1 MLKLYRSFIYFLI
14 NKEYTYYFGMILVRA
29 GRILR
34 KLFYTEN
41 NIENNSI
48 VLFFNKVKLNVNRN
62 NYMGGMIL
70 WTGFHHLNEI
80 LYLNKFLKKDMTFVD
95 IGANQG
101 EFSLF
106 AASKLDKGLV
116 ISFEPLQKNIKALRA
131 NIALNG
137 FSNIIINEFGLSN
150 KNEKLP
156 IYTSENKLLHS
167 GTHEGLS
174 SIYKSSERS
183 TLEEI
188 VEIKAF
194 DDEYYNQLKRL
205 DFVKIDIE
213 GAELYCLKGMEKTIK
228 KFKPQILIEINEETF
243 NSAGYTKSELI
254 EYIKDLKYSI
264 FKIKKGKLKFIPNP
278 NNNILE
284 DGNYVLVN

>member
-1 MLKLYRSFIYFLI
+1 MLKFYRSLIYYLI
-14 NKEYTYYFGMILVRA
+14 TKETTYYLGMILVRV
-29 GRILR
+29 GRYLR
-34 KLFYTEN
+34 KYFYSEKKN
-41 NIENNSI
+41 DSYNIVI
-48 VLFFNKVKLNVNRN
+48 FFNKIKLKVNRN
-62 NYMGGMIL
+62 SYMGGMIL

-80 LYLNKFLKKDMTFVD
+80 LYLNKFLKKDMTFID

-106 AASKLDKGLV
+106 AASKLEKGLV
-116 ISFEPLQKNIKALRA
+116 ISFEPLQKNLKSLKA

-167 GTHEGLS
+167 GIHEGLS

-188 VEIKAF
+188 IEIKAF
-194 DDEYYNQLKRL
+194 DEEYYDKLERL

-213 GAELYCLKGMEKTIK
+213 GAELFCLKGMEKTIK

-243 NSAGYTKSELI
+243 NCAGYKKNDLI
-254 EYIKDLKYSI
+254 TYIKGLNYSI
-264 FKIKKGKLKFIPNP
+264 FKIKKGKLSIAPNES
-278 NNNILE
+278 NLN
-284 DGNYVLVN
+284 DGNYILVN